1 MGEITFTTMAEPLT
15 DAHDLMRRLPPAR
28 IADSIN
34 DVLDIAGDD
43 AEWAESFLSQVDA
56 PLRVA
61 KDPVNQVPYLVCDY
75 NRDGDSY
82 RSPWSNTYDPAMPDG
97 SLPSATMR
105 EYEVRANEVLSIYRE
120 LYFETGVSSAY
131 FWEVDDN
138 TFASAWLIKKVADT
152 KRGLSE
158 GGWDG
163 IHVFEV
169 SHGGESSGTA
179 RYKLTSTIIVHLK
192 TDTEEAGSVSMG
204 GLTTKQVEND
214 MPFDETMNH
223 VINMGT
229 ILEAMETNARLDIQG
244 VCFDKTTNIT
254 DHLHKCLDK
263 GKVAAQA
270 NERNMVAE
278 LMGKIGK

>member
-1 MGEITFTTMAEPLT
+1 MAEPLT

-120 LYFETGVSSAY
+120 LYATTLSPSRHASVPLPQISSSSSSAAAY
-131 FWEVDDN
+131 EDGGATGISRPVYRQP
-138 TFASAWLIKKVADT
+138 TSGRSTTTLSPL
-152 KRGLSE
+152 RG
-158 GGWDG
+158 
-163 IHVFEV
+163 
-169 SHGGESSGTA
+169 
-179 RYKLTSTIIVHLK
+179 
-192 TDTEEAGSVSMG
+192 
-204 GLTTKQVEND
+204 
-214 MPFDETMNH
+214 
-223 VINMGT
+223 
-229 ILEAMETNARLDIQG
+229 
-244 VCFDKTTNIT
+244 
-254 DHLHKCLDK
+254 
-263 GKVAAQA
+263 
-270 NERNMVAE
+270 
-278 LMGKIGK
+278 